1 MVTIAKASAERRDT
15 KLDPAAFRVIAVVL
29 LGPFMSQMDS
39 TVVNV
44 SLSAIRDDLH
54 SSTESAQ
61 WIVSGYLLALA
72 LMLPLNGWLVD
83 RLGAKRLYIACF
95 TLFTAASMACGAA
108 RSMPVLVGA
117 RVLQGMAGGLLAP
130 LTQLMMVRVAGKQMA
145 RALGYAVVPVLVAPI
160 LGPVI
165 AGAILKHASWPW
177 LFYVNLPVGVL
188 AVVFAA
194 RVLPADARV
203 AERRPF
209 DVTGFLLISPGLVA
223 LLYGLEQAARGRP
236 FGLAA
241 VATGSA
247 LLVAFILH
255 ARRARSSALI
265 DLGLFKSPLFTNAAV
280 TQFLSNGMLY
290 ATQFLV
296 PLYLVTGAGLS
307 PDRVGWLLAPAGVA
321 MIFVYPMMGAITD
334 RFGCRAV
341 VTSGVVLTV
350 LGTLPFVWMAQRG
363 LTTAGVE
370 IGLLLRSAGQGAI
383 GIPTISAA
391 YASVPKDKLSL
402 ATTAVNIVQRLGGP
416 MATIAIAMTVTI
428 AAGRSVGGAAV
439 LLPFLTLMTIQALAL
454 GCAVRLP
461 LRIGGDPP
469 VAPTGA
475 PLSRA

>member
-1 MVTIAKASAERRDT
+1 MTLAEATSERSDT

-83 RLGAKRLYIACF
+83 RLGAKRLYIGCF

-108 RSMPVLVGA
+108 RSMPALVAA

-188 AVVFAA
+188 AIALAA
-194 RVLPADARV
+194 RLLPADARS
-203 AERRPF
+203 ADRRRF

-223 LLYGLEQAARGRP
+223 LLYGLEQAARGRA

-247 LLVAFILH
+247 LLIGFILH

-265 DLGLFKSPLFTNAAV
+265 DLGLFRSRLFATAAV

-290 ATQFLV
+290 ANQFLV
-296 PLYLVTGAGLS
+296 PLYLITGAGLS
-307 PDRVGWLLAPAGVA
+307 PERVGWLLAPAGVA
-321 MIFVYPMMGAITD
+321 MVFVYPMMGMITD

-341 VTSGVVLTV
+341 VTFGVLLTV
-350 LGTLPFVWMAQRG
+350 LGTLPFVWMTQRG

-370 IGLLLRSAGQGAI
+370 IGLVLRAAGQGAI

-391 YASVPKDKLSL
+391 YASVPKEKLSL

-416 MATIAIAMTVTI
+416 MATIAIAVAVTI
-428 AAGRSVGGAAV
+428 AAGRSVGGAAF
-439 LLPFLTLMTIQALAL
+439 LLPFLTLLTIQALAL

-461 LRIGGDPP
+461 LRIGGD
-469 VAPTGA
+469 
-475 PLSRA
+475 LR

>member
-1 MVTIAKASAERRDT
+1 MTIAGAAAEKRAT
-15 KLDPAAFRVIAVVL
+15 KLDPAALRVIAVVL

-83 RLGAKRLYIACF
+83 RLGAKRLYIGCF
-95 TLFTAASMACGAA
+95 TLFTAASMACGVA

-130 LTQLMMVRVAGKQMA
+130 LTQLMMARVAGKQMA

-188 AVVFAA
+188 AITLAA
-194 RVLPADARV
+194 RLLPADARS

-209 DVTGFLLISPGLVA
+209 DFTGFLLISPGLVA
-223 LLYGLEQAARGRP
+223 LLYGLEQAARGHA

-241 VATGSA
+241 FAAGGA
-247 LLVAFILH
+247 LLVGFILH
-255 ARRARSSALI
+255 ARRARSAALI
-265 DLGLFKSPLFTNAAV
+265 DLGLFKSRLFANAAV

-290 ATQFLV
+290 ANQFLV
-296 PLYLVTGAGLS
+296 PLYLITGAGLS
-307 PDRVGWLLAPAGVA
+307 PERVGWLLAPAGVA
-321 MIFVYPMMGAITD
+321 MVFVYPTMGFVTD

-341 VTSGVVLTV
+341 VTSGVLLTV
-350 LGTLPFVWMAQRG
+350 LGTLPFLWMTQRG

-370 IGLLLRSAGQGAI
+370 IGLVLRAAGQGAI

-391 YASVPKDKLSL
+391 YASVPREKLSA

-428 AAGRSVGGAAV
+428 AAGRSVGGAAF
-439 LLPFLTLMTIQALAL
+439 LLPFLTLLTIQALAL

-461 LRIGGDPP
+461 LRIGGD
-469 VAPTGA
+469 
-475 PLSRA
+475 LR

>member
-1 MVTIAKASAERRDT
+1 VTIAEVIAQKSET

-83 RLGAKRLYIACF
+83 RLGAKRLYIGCF
-95 TLFTAASMACGAA
+95 TLFTAASMACGVA

-130 LTQLMMVRVAGKQMA
+130 LTQLMMARVAGKQMA

-177 LFYVNLPVGVL
+177 LFYVNLPIGVL
-188 AVVFAA
+188 AVALAA
-194 RVLPADARV
+194 RLLPADPRT

-223 LLYGLEQAARGRP
+223 LLYGFEQAAHGRG
-236 FGLAA
+236 FGFAA
-241 VATGSA
+241 VAAGSA
-247 LLVAFILH
+247 LLVGFILH
-255 ARRARSSALI
+255 ARRAGSSALI
-265 DLGLFKSPLFTNAAV
+265 DLGLFKSRLFVNAAV

-296 PLYLVTGAGLS
+296 PLYLVTGEGLS
-307 PDRVGWLLAPAGVA
+307 PARAGWLLAPAGIA
-321 MIFVYPMMGAITD
+321 MVFVYPMMGFITD

-341 VTSGVVLTV
+341 VTSGVLLTV
-350 LGTLPFVWMAQRG
+350 LGTLPFVWMTQRG

-370 IGLLLRSAGQGAI
+370 IGLVLRAAGQGAI

-391 YASVPKDKLSL
+391 YASVPKEKLSV

-416 MATIAIAMTVTI
+416 TATIAIAMAVTT
-428 AAGRSVGGAAV
+428 AAARNVGGAAF
-439 LLPFLTLMTIQALAL
+439 LLPFLTLLVIQALAL

-461 LRIGGDPP
+461 VRIGGD
-469 VAPTGA
+469 
-475 PLSRA
+475 LR

>member
-1 MVTIAKASAERRDT
+1 VTLAEATSERSDT

-44 SLSAIRDDLH
+44 SLAAIRDDLH

-83 RLGAKRLYIACF
+83 RIGAKRLYIGCF

-108 RSMPVLVGA
+108 RSMPVLIGA

-130 LTQLMMVRVAGKQMA
+130 LTQLMMARVAGKQMA

-165 AGAILKHASWPW
+165 AGAILKNASWPW

-188 AVVFAA
+188 AIALAA
-194 RVLPADARV
+194 RLLPADARS
-203 AERRPF
+203 ADRRRF

-223 LLYGLEQAARGRP
+223 LLYGLEQAARGRA

-247 LLVAFILH
+247 LLIGFILH

-265 DLGLFKSPLFTNAAV
+265 DLGLFRSRLFATAAV

-290 ATQFLV
+290 ANQFLV
-296 PLYLVTGAGLS
+296 PLYLITGAGLS
-307 PDRVGWLLAPAGVA
+307 PERVGWLLAPAGVA
-321 MIFVYPMMGAITD
+321 MIFVYPTMGFITD

-341 VTSGVVLTV
+341 VTSGVLLTV
-350 LGTLPFVWMAQRG
+350 LGTLPFVWMTQRG

-370 IGLLLRSAGQGAI
+370 IGLVLRAAGQGAI

-391 YASVPKDKLSL
+391 YASVPKEKLSV

-416 MATIAIAMTVTI
+416 MATIAIAVAVTI
-428 AAGRSVGGAAV
+428 AAGRSVGGAAF
-439 LLPFLTLMTIQALAL
+439 LLPFLTLLTIQALAL

-461 LRIGGDPP
+461 LRIGGD
-469 VAPTGA
+469 V
-475 PLSRA
+475 R

>member
-1 MVTIAKASAERRDT
+1 VTLAEATAEKRAT
-15 KLDPAAFRVIAVVL
+15 KLDPAVFRVIAVVL

-130 LTQLMMVRVAGKQMA
+130 LTQLMMARVAGKQMA

-188 AVVFAA
+188 AVALAA
-194 RVLPADARV
+194 RLLPADPRTD
-203 AERRPF
+203 ERRRF
-209 DVTGFLLISPGLVA
+209 DATGFLLISPGLVA
-223 LLYGLEQAARGRP
+223 FLYGFEQAARGRARG
-236 FGLAA
+236 FGA
-241 VATGSA
+241 VAAGSA
-247 LLVAFILH
+247 LLAAFIVH
-255 ARRARSSALI
+255 ARRAGSSALI
-265 DLGLFKSPLFTNAAV
+265 DLALFKSRLFANAAV

-307 PDRVGWLLAPAGVA
+307 PERVGWLLAPAGVA
-321 MIFVYPMMGAITD
+321 MVFVYPTMGFITD

-341 VTSGVVLTV
+341 VTSGVLLTV
-350 LGTLPFVWMAQRG
+350 VGTLPFVWMTQRG
-363 LTTAGVE
+363 LSTAGVE
-370 IGLLLRSAGQGAI
+370 IGLVLRAAGQGAI

-391 YASVPKDKLSL
+391 YASVPKEKLSI

-416 MATIAIAMTVTI
+416 MATIAIAMAVTLS
-428 AAGRSVGGAAV
+428 AERSVGGAAF
-439 LLPFLTLMTIQALAL
+439 LLPFLTLLTIQVLAL

-461 LRIGGDPP
+461 VRIGGE
-469 VAPTGA
+469 
-475 PLSRA
+475 LR